1 MDYHDLCGIRQW
13 VIIEWDG
20 PEPPKELTPYQKLL
34 LALLMDAVETLK
46 RPPKALVNRYIG
58 KRQYKVKEPASL
70 DPIGEANDWLMSD
83 DDKTLGFVSICEY
96 FDWDPKRVRKRALE
110 AIEKAKANPE
120 APRRNNIA
128 TDGQRRRTKRNVA
141 NEKTLRIRPIL

>member
-1 MDYHDLCGIRQW
+1 MDYNDLWFIRQW
-13 VIIEWDG
+13 VIIDLDISEF
-20 PEPPKELTPYQKLL
+20 PLELEPYQKLF

-46 RPPKALVNRYIG
+46 RPPKAIVNRYIG
-58 KRQYKVKEPASL
+58 TRQYKVKEPAPL
-70 DPIGEANDWLMSD
+70 DPIGEAYDWLMSD
-83 DDKTLGFVSICEY
+83 DNNTLGFVSICEY
-96 FDWDPKRVRKRALE
+96 LKWDPGWIRKRALE

-141 NEKTLRIRPIL
+141 NEKTLRIRSIP